1 LKESHEPASRGIK
14 VTLVVPTLNE
24 IVGMRAIMPRI
35 ISEWFDQILVVDGGS
50 TDGTVEYAMENG
62 YTVVRQKRRGM
73 RNAYLDLLPYATGDV
88 LITFSPDGNSIPELL
103 PNLVSEM
110 KKGYDMVIVSRYLG
124 SARSQDDTRF
134 TGFANMVFTR
144 AINAFFRARY
154 SDAMV
159 IFRGYRKDLIRV
171 LELDSDL
178 AYRLPEKVAGIQI
191 SWEMLMSIRCAKMR
205 LRVGEMPGDEPPR
218 IDGVKKVHF
227 RWGFGYVFQV
237 FLELLSWGGGSPKR
251 KGRIGKSND
260 RMI

>member
-1 LKESHEPASRGIK
+1 
-14 VTLVVPTLNE
+14 LVVPTLNE
-24 IVGMRAIMPRI
+24 IAGMRVIMPRV
-35 ISEWFDQILVVDGGS
+35 SKEWFDQILVVDGGS
-50 TDGTVEYAMENG
+50 TDGTLEYATENG
-62 YTVVRQKRRGM
+62 YSVVRQKRRGM
-73 RNAYLDLLPYATGDV
+73 RNAYLDLLPHATGDV

-110 KKGYDMVIVSRYLG
+110 RKGYDMVIVSRYLG
-124 SARSQDDTRF
+124 RARSHDDTRF

-154 SDAMV
+154 TDAMV
-159 IFRGYRKDLIRV
+159 IFRAYRRELIHV

-191 SWEMLMSIRCAKMR
+191 SWEMVMSIRCAK
-205 LRVGEMPGDEPPR
+205 LKLKVGEIPGDEPPR

-237 FLELLSWGGGSPKR
+237 LQELLSWDGSLAR
-251 KGRIGKSND
+251 GRIGKSND
-260 RMI
+260 